1 MKDSRGGLCVLRVI
15 AAEGDPGKFIP
26 LEAAALLWREGG
38 EVEAF
43 SCPVDPGCPPP
54 AWLLRRSGRKEEDFE
69 PTHSQ
74 SEAAGELLRF
84 AGGRPLLV
92 YDRGGPE
99 LTLLGEAQKPVPTD
113 RVLELRQLAWLALP
127 YLRDHSMGTLASS
140 LLGEELPWRAL
151 EEARIM
157 GRLLDRLL
165 DAWMEAPSR
174 VRAAVKSALHEARN
188 PWHTFLPGPRGR
200 SSGAFPDLGELLAGM
215 ALFSTRGGSPPE
227 PEESGG
233 EDRSVA
239 ERAGELLSVGGPLAS
254 LHSAYEP
261 RPQQQEMARAVAE
274 ALADSAFLVVEAGTG
289 VGKSLAYLVPG
300 VLHAR
305 SSGSPLV
312 VSTYTRNLQEQL
324 YHRDLPILSRSLGSF
339 DYSLLKGRSNY
350 LCLRKWSEWCASL
363 SRGEPVLPL
372 YGLTPAE
379 GYAFL
384 ASWIACSPAGD
395 LEEISID
402 LRMALEGMLERLAS
416 QPEDCLRSRCP
427 FQRKCFVERARA
439 RAAESRVVVVNHA
452 LLLSQIGTWEG
463 ETSDLILPPYRYLVI
478 DEAHHL
484 EEVATQAFTL
494 SFSLGECLHLLEE
507 GTGKKG
513 LASLWEG
520 RLGGDEEEKELS
532 RYREIAERAASLAEE
547 FFLSSLPSALEPP
560 GGPPPRAQDTEPR
573 RLTAD
578 DLSLPRWEK
587 ARGEAEEL
595 AELLDSFASATL
607 RLRDRA
613 SSAASGEEDQEF
625 ILSLRRA
632 EVLAEKAGA
641 GASALSVFFLPPQS
655 GDFSLHLRW
664 VENPPPTDDAKKEE
678 GVGPRLYCAP
688 VSVGESLADL
698 LFLRLDS
705 AILTSASLRAP
716 GNRQGFAFFLRRT
729 GLDRVEDSGREVRLL
744 ALDSPFDY
752 ANRSLLLAVND
763 LPEPTTDPVH
773 SGSYLEEICRV
784 CEEVIR
790 AVGGRSLV
798 LLTSHHQV
806 GYLHRRLKPRLERE
820 GIACHRQSREL
831 PNALVLERFREDRDS
846 VLLATE
852 AFWEGVDVPGESL
865 SVVIM
870 AKLPFRHPGDPVVA
884 GRVEELDRR
893 GRNGWRSYYLP
904 LAVTLFRQGIGRLMR
919 RSTDRGV
926 VVILDPRFLKR
937 SYSRAFRAALPPG
950 MRVEEV
956 RREEVGEAV
965 RRFFNFFNRGRGST
979 GGARGPREIPD

>member
-1 MKDSRGGLCVLRVI
+1 MWQ
-15 AAEGDPGKFIP
+15 EG
-26 LEAAALLWREGG
+26 E
-38 EVEAF
+38 EVKAF
-43 SCPVDPGCPPP
+43 SCPVDPGCLPP
-54 AWLLRRSGRKEEDFE
+54 AWLLRRSGRKEEDSG
-69 PTHSQ
+69 PTYSRR
-74 SEAAGELLRF
+74 EAAGEILRF

-92 YDRGGPE
+92 YHRGGPE
-99 LTLLGEAQKPVPTD
+99 LTLLGEARKPVPPD
-113 RVLELRQLAWLALP
+113 MVLELRQLAWLALP

-188 PWHTFLPGPRGR
+188 PWYPFLPGPRGR
-200 SSGAFPDLGELLAGM
+200 SPGAFPDLAELLAGM
-215 ALFSTRGGSPPE
+215 ELYSSREGGPPG
-227 PEESGG
+227 PEEGRG
-233 EDRSVA
+233 EDQSVAVA
-239 ERAGELLSVGGPLAS
+239 ERAWELLSGDGPLAS

-261 RPQQQEMARAVAE
+261 RPQQREMARAVAE
-274 ALADSAFLVVEAGTG
+274 ALEDSAFLVVEAGTG

-305 SSGSPLV
+305 TSGSPLI

-324 YHRDLPILSRSLGSF
+324 YHRDLPILSRALGSF

-384 ASWIACSPAGD
+384 ASWIARSPAGD

-402 LRMALEGMLERLAS
+402 LRLALEGTAERLAS

-427 FQRKCFVERARA
+427 FQGRCFVERARA

-452 LLLSQIGTWEG
+452 LLLSQIGTSEG
-463 ETSDLILPPYRYLVI
+463 VTSDLILPPYRYLVV

-507 GTGKKG
+507 GAGKRG
-513 LASLWEG
+513 LASIWEG
-520 RLGGDEEEKELS
+520 RLGGGGEGKELS
-532 RYREIAERAASLAEE
+532 RYRELAERAASLAEE
-547 FFLSSLPSALEPP
+547 FFQHSLPSALEPP
-560 GGPPPRAQDTEPR
+560 GGQPPRAQDTEPR
-573 RLTAD
+573 RLTAG

-595 AELLDSFASATL
+595 AELLDSFASATV
-607 RLRDRA
+607 RLKDRA
-613 SSAASGEEDQEF
+613 SSAASGDEDQEF

-632 EVLAEKAGA
+632 EVLAEKAWT

-655 GDFSLHLRW
+655 DDFSLHLRW
-664 VENPPPTDDAKKEE
+664 VEYPPPAADGEKEE
-678 GVGPRLYCAP
+678 GAAPRLYCAP
-688 VSVGESLADL
+688 VSVAESLADL

-716 GNRQGFAFFLRRT
+716 GERQGFSFFLRRT
-729 GLDRVEDSGREVRLL
+729 GLERVEESGREVRLL
-744 ALDSPFDY
+744 TLDSPFDY
-752 ANRSLLLAVND
+752 AHRSLLLAVND
-763 LPEPTTDPVH
+763 LPEPTADPVL

-798 LLTSHHQV
+798 LLTSHYQV

-865 SVVIM
+865 SAVIV

-956 RREEVGEAV
+956 RGEEVGEAV
-965 RRFFNFFNRGRGST
+965 RRFFHPSRESP
-979 GGARGPREIPD
+979 GGE